1 MSTAA
6 IGHGIATVLILT
18 NKPCMYINVKETTAF
33 ISFSGKLRASIRKKK
48 KKSPP
53 PIPNFSG
60 NGALQTSPGEEQE
73 AVVGDSHVSVM

>member
-6 IGHGIATVLILT
+6 IGHGIATVL
-18 NKPCMYINVKETTAF
+18 NNACMCINVKETVVHAPF
-33 ISFSGKLRASIRKKK
+33 MSFSGKLRASIRKKK

-60 NGALQTSPGEEQE
+60 NGALPTSPGEEQE
-73 AVVGDSHVSVM
+73 PVVGDSHVSVM

>member
-6 IGHGIATVLILT
+6 IVYRIATVLT
-18 NKPCMYINVKETTAF
+18 NTCMGINVKETIVHTAF
-33 ISFSGKLRASIRKKK
+33 MSFSGKLRASIRKKK

-60 NGALQTSPGEEQE
+60 NGALPTSPGEEQE
-73 AVVGDSHVSVM
+73 PVVGDRHVSVM